1 MDRFTLSSRL
11 SRIEEEIPKLSNT
24 ISAIKITDTGT
35 YGKNYE
41 ELSMDA
47 AQSVLPVLLET

>member
-35 YGKNYE
+35 YGKITKN
-41 ELSMDA
+41 
-47 AQSVLPVLLET
+47 